1 MNEFMGY
8 VGMILSLLVGLGVL
22 ADRVRP
28 KTPCDLGKT
37 WKEEQERKNAEFDAR
52 LNRGTASMAAIRED
66 VRHGMD
72 NLAKEMRQV
81 VTELSKELRAEMRR
95 IEDKSNQG
103 DKGLQELSKDLVNAV
118 TQMQDMTK
126 AIVEAKKG

>member
-37 WKEEQERKNAEFDAR
+37 WKEEQDKKNSEFDAR

-66 VRHGMD
+66 VRNGLE
-72 NLAKEMRQV
+72 NLAKEMRQSIK
-81 VTELSKELRAEMRR
+81 ELSAELRGEMRR
-95 IEDKSNQG
+95 IEDKSTEG
-103 DKGLQELSKDLVNAV
+103 DKGLQELSKSMVSAI
-118 TQMQDMTK
+118 TEMQELSRNMAETR
-126 AIVEAKKG
+126 KG

>member
-66 VRHGMD
+66 VRHGLD

-81 VTELSKELRAEMRR
+81 VTELSRELRVDMRR

>member
-37 WKEEQERKNAEFDAR
+37 WKDEQDRKNAEFDAR
-52 LNRGTASMAAIRED
+52 LLRGTSAMAAIREEIRNGLNHIAD
-66 VRHGMD
+66 RNAEG
-72 NLAKEMRQV
+72 LKELGR
-81 VTELSKELRAEMRR
+81 ELRAEMRR
-95 IEDKSNQG
+95 IEDKSTAG
-103 DKGLQELSKDLVNAV
+103 DKGLQELSKSMVNAIAE
-118 TQMQDMTK
+118 MKDMTK
-126 AIVEAKKG
+126 ALIDERKV